1 MKILLFLIFLLPFSL
16 FAIEKKDSTGMVQQR
31 IEEQIKINRNEIKKI
46 TSELTEISR
55 KLEIQQNLNEKTIN
69 GISTQIGAAS
79 YNLTVFGI
87 LFAIAAIILGFYIT
101 YIERKVVKLKEENTS
116 LLNQTK
122 RVKSEVVEIND
133 LIQKD
138 ICSLHLKIQRE
149 ETIQFLNRLV
159 EVPEDIANLGH
170 QLLSRDL
177 EKEDFTKVKE
187 AYLELKKVPE
197 TPRGLFGLGGNYID
211 TYKILFFQ
219 HFIDLAIKDKE
230 IGEDLIDFYPDAIN
244 SSFRN
249 DIIKST
255 REFIKVIV
263 DLGFENKMNEINS
276 FIKGLSLSKYK
287 SFDIVYEIMFKGLG
301 NRNDQ
306 FKFFGLI
313 SDEKDSRFGKSNF
326 GKKLIDSYSTSELS
340 NTEKAEI
347 EKINAIISELDKE
360 EQERKLLEE
369 KKKAE

>member
-1 MKILLFLIFLLPFSL
+1 
-16 FAIEKKDSTGMVQQR
+16 MVQQR
-31 IEEQIKINRNEIKKI
+31 IDKQIQINRNEIEKI
-46 TSELTEISR
+46 TSELTEINR

-79 YNLTVFGI
+79 YNLTVFGL

-122 RVKSEVVEIND
+122 KVKSEVVEINE

-138 ICSLHLKIQRE
+138 ICGLHLKIQRE

-177 EKEDFTKVKE
+177 EKEDFTKVRE
-187 AYLELKKVPE
+187 AYLELKNLPE
-197 TPRGLFGLGGNYID
+197 TPRGLFGFGGNY
-211 TYKILFFQ
+211 TESYKILFFQ

-230 IGEDLIDFYPDAIN
+230 IGEDLIDFYPTAI
-244 SSFRN
+244 SCAFRN

-255 REFIKVIV
+255 REFIKVII
-263 DLGFENKMNEINS
+263 DLGFENKVKEINS
-276 FIKGLSLSKYK
+276 FLKGLSLSKFK
-287 SFDIVYEIMFKGLG
+287 SFDMVYEIIFKGLG

-306 FKFFGLI
+306 FKFFDLI
-313 SDEKDSRFGKSNF
+313 SDEKDNQYGKSNF
-326 GKKLIDSYSTSELS
+326 GKKLIANYSTSELS
-340 NTEKAEI
+340 
-347 EKINAIISELDKE
+347 ISEKNTVEKTNTIIAELEKE
-360 EQERKLLEE
+360 EQERKLVEE
-369 KKKAE
+369 KKKAVAEEKKKQQEQKAAQEEEKK